1 MGSGA
6 PREVFEV
13 AREVF
18 EVARAVD
25 EVVGHPMSHTARI
38 ANGTMSSASS
48 VSRTYDVMSR
58 RARPPDVSRQ
68 KTIHKIQVSARAIG

>member
-58 RARPPDVSRQ
+58 RARHPMYHGKRLFTRYKYRQ
-68 KTIHKIQVSARAIG
+68 GP